1 MKSNLVYITASNKY
15 SPCTEQ
21 SNHEVSKR
29 PSEWNEAEYV
39 KAYMK
44 LLSKSV

>member
-15 SPCTEQ
+15 SPCTEH
-21 SNHEVSKR
+21 NDNVVSKR